1 MVVPR
6 IWVPIPKTRVNCPN
20 VKNNLFLHFL
30 VILCK
35 KIQVAANRTI
45 LILEGLS
52 IVINYY
58 TVPYTNHTL
67 QCIMYSAYILY
78 ISQEQRLCG
87 EASVLIQALLTVT
100 EGLLCSNLEG
110 DRFDEDTVPSIES
123 LLELLGDPSLV

>member
-1 MVVPR
+1 M
-6 IWVPIPKTRVNCPN
+6 
-20 VKNNLFLHFL
+20 
-30 VILCK
+30 
-35 KIQVAANRTI
+35 AANRTI

-78 ISQEQRLCG
+78 ILQEQRLCG
-87 EASVLIQALLTVT
+87 EASVLIQALLAVT

-110 DRFDEDTVPSIES
+110 DRFDGDTVPSIES